1 MILQSLSSLAHREGL
16 TQSPDYE
23 PKDIHWL
30 IRLRPNGL
38 FVAVESLL
46 QEPDTG
52 KKKARSRL
60 RGMSS
65 LVPRAFPGAAG
76 SGIAIDAPF
85 LVGNAS
91 FVCGLDVT
99 KEQKYGTRAGEL
111 ERRIAAFRALVAVGQ
126 AAVTDARL
134 AAVEAFLSSAAQLEK
149 ARAVIGERAR
159 DGELQSNHLI
169 AFVLDAD
176 DVPVHLHPAVQHY
189 WSRYRSGLAAGEQRG
204 QCLVTGVVGP
214 TADKHPL
221 IKAVPGGTPSGV
233 AIVSFNAGA
242 FESYGFSRNEN
253 APVSRPAAE
262 AYTTALNRLLSP
274 PRPDPHHPNEMLPEQ
289 RVVLSSDTVAVFWTD
304 VASKVPAAIGPA
316 IDGGDAAAAE
326 ALGVTLAPDP
336 SYEQLGTDRIVPVS
350 TEPLHA
356 AHAAAWTGISP
367 AELEEPGAF
376 RLLVLSGGQGRAT
389 IRAFHSST
397 VQDVVVA
404 VRQWFDDIR
413 LTTSRGRPALR
424 WLLSTLAVRGDKEKL
439 PPNLAAEV
447 FLAILARG
455 PLPMAVL
462 ETAVRRCRS
471 EADTAEDR
479 GRTVRHQK
487 TRPERM
493 ALIKAWLNRA
503 RRTPVVREQLAHE
516 GVTYEEVK
524 PAMNDEER
532 NKGYLLGRMFAC
544 VERMQELALGEVGAT
559 LTDRYF
565 SAACATPQAVFP
577 RLLRMEVH
585 HFRKAR
591 EGKWG
596 GSARWLHSLIDS
608 LAEWLVG
615 EVNGMQPNEGTEAFL
630 RRSAGRSLSGFP
642 AFLPLSEQGLFTLGY
657 HQQRA
662 EFFRKRA
669 VAGEAVN
676 AAEEGNASE

>member
-1 MILQSLSSLAHREGL
+1 MILQSLANLAHREGL
-16 TQSPDYE
+16 TENPHYE

-30 IRLRPNGL
+30 IRIRPDGRFL
-38 FVAVESLL
+38 ALESLL
-46 QEPDTG
+46 QEPDNG
-52 KKKARSRL
+52 KKKTRSKP

-65 LVPRAFPGAAG
+65 LAPRAFPGAAG

-99 KEQKYGTRAGEL
+99 KEQKHGARAGEL
-111 ERRIAAFRALVAVGQ
+111 ERRIAAFRALVAAGQ
-126 AAVTDARL
+126 AETNDAGL
-134 AAVEAFLSSAAQLEK
+134 SAVEAFLSSAAYLEK
-149 ARAVIGERAR
+149 ARVVVGERAK

-169 AFVLDAD
+169 AFVLDTD
-176 DVPVHLHPAVQHY
+176 DLPVHLRPAVENY
-189 WSRYRSGLAAGEQRG
+189 WSRYRSGMTAGEQRR
-204 QCLVTGVVGP
+204 QCLVTGAVGP

-221 IKAVPGGTPSGV
+221 IKPVPGGTPSGV

-253 APVSRPAAE
+253 APVSRSAAE

-274 PRPDPHHPNEMLPEQ
+274 ARPDPRNPNEMLPEQ
-289 RVVLSSDTVAVFWTD
+289 RVLLSKDTIAVFWTE
-304 VASKVPAAIGPA
+304 VASRVPAAIGPA

-326 ALGVTLAPDP
+326 ALGIALSPDP
-336 SYEQLGTDRIVPVS
+336 SYAQLGTDRIVQVS
-350 TEPLHA
+350 TEPLRA
-356 AHAAAWTGISP
+356 AHAAAWKGINP
-367 AELEEPGAF
+367 AELEDPGAF
-376 RLLVLSGGQGRAT
+376 RLLVLSGGQGRPT
-389 IRAFHSST
+389 IRAYHSST
-397 VQDVVVA
+397 VQDVVLA
-404 VRQWFDDIR
+404 VRHWFDDIR
-413 LTTSRGRPALR
+413 LSTSRGRPALR
-424 WLLSTLAVRGDKEKL
+424 WLLSTLAVRGDKERL
-439 PPNLAAEV
+439 PPNLAAEM
-447 FLAILARG
+447 FLAILANS

-479 GRTVRHQK
+479 GRTVRNQK

-596 GSARWLHSLIDS
+596 GSARWLHSHIDR

-615 EVNGMQPNEGTEAFL
+615 EVNGMQPSEGTEAFL
-630 RRSAGRSLSGFP
+630 RRSAGRSLRGFP

-662 EFFRKRA
+662 EFFKKRA
-669 VAGEAVN
+669 VAAEAVDSAN
-676 AAEEGNASE
+676 ESDVRE